1 MTYDDVLRGYIL
13 KSGIKQPKVSGFADG
28 MASVDGR
35 WVKVG
40 SRLPSG
46 WVVNGYNGKDKAQ
59 LSYGGVPFEQ
69 DMGLG
74 TVSNWEAPAT
84 APATGVGSESEGDE
98 ERMRQMLSPVQ
109 NADGK
114 WTVPQFNGQV
124 FDSIEEAEQFA
135 KRYGV
140 TDRTSIDKFIQGM
153 SAQPATA
160 KIQLGDGTYVDIP
173 YSPSNQPKYG
183 TLSDF
188 FNLPLEERAK
198 GMKIYNNETGDF
210 TDDFKH
216 QIPPLE
222 YGDDGYIK

>member
-1 MTYDDVLRGYIL
+1 MPNKPMTADDVVRKYIE
-13 KSGIKQPKVSGFADG
+13 KSGLKQPKVSGFADG

-84 APATGVGSESEGDE
+84 APAPEVPDE
-98 ERMRQMLSPVQ
+98 LIPIKGE
-109 NADGK
+109 DGK
-114 WTVPQFNGQV
+114 WTVAQFKGQV
-124 FDSIEEAEQFA
+124 FDSMEEAEEFA

-140 TDRTSIDKFIQGM
+140 TDRTSIDKFIQNIKP
-153 SAQPATA
+153 SAV
-160 KIQLGDGTYVDIP
+160 KVQLGDGSYVEIP
-173 YSPSNQPKYG
+173 RNESNQPKYG
-183 TLSDF
+183 TLGDF
-188 FNLPLEERAK
+188 FNLPPEERAK